1 MASITSTPATL
12 QGCYKA
18 LIYTYTHT
26 ITSNANVMSIE
37 VEIYVNAVLVA
48 TKFINAFKSV
58 SESGGDYTYT
68 YDIDISKTV
77 QDFFD
82 NKAVFYPQIAS
93 YPKTDVG
100 FLAKNTAI
108 KIFRYEPNSSGI
120 LTKNGTSTD
129 SATRTYFNSLI
140 NSMSDYTAVTGRKFL
155 SSEPN
160 EVYFLN
166 TVKTLAVYGDSRS
179 THLEWKRDGSLVT
192 RFTITANQINI
203 IDLSDYTAVAGE
215 KISFRVGIVNPETDG
230 FVANSE
236 TKSYLIKDLY
246 CNSITLHYQNEFGQ
260 MDSFVFSRFTK
271 QVARENEFFTNSN
284 YANTILNQEVRY
296 NYTLIQDGF
305 NIVRWNWFNNF
316 INSTVFYIEIDS
328 VFKEVTISNLTNFE
342 TISEDGNIDIS
353 IRLTESLE
361 TDSFTN

>member
-77 QDFFD
+77 QDYFD
-82 NKAVFYPQIAS
+82 NKAVFYPQIAT

-108 KIFRYEPNSSGI
+108 KIFRYEPDSLGI

-160 EVYFLN
+160 EVYYLN
-166 TVKTLAVYGDSRS
+166 TIKTLAVYGDSRS
-179 THLEWKRDGSLVT
+179 THLRWKKDGVAQTYFALT
-192 RFTITANQINI
+192 QNQINI
-203 IDLSDYTAVAGE
+203 INLSDYTAVAGE
-215 KISFRVGIVNPETDG
+215 KLAFEVGIVNPQIDSFEL
-230 FVANSE
+230 NSE
-236 TKSYLIKDLY
+236 LKSYLVKDLY